1 MTAIRKHIKD
11 FIAIAMLL
19 IAGLS
24 VSFYI
29 LQEQRLRIPV
39 LEEKPFELKAEFE
52 TAQAVVAGQG
62 QSVRVAGVKIGD
74 VQDVS
79 LEDGRAI
86 VTFGLDRS
94 FLPVYEDATL
104 LLRPQTGL
112 KDMFFQLDPGTD
124 ESEVIPEGGTVPI
137 ENTAPDVNL
146 DEILEALDGDTQA
159 YLRLLLVG
167 AGEGLKGRGK
177 DLGDILSS
185 LGPLQ
190 GDLSKLNKEVAKRKQ
205 NLANVITNLN
215 KLTGEIGKQDS
226 RILRFVQAS
235 NATVGALAERD
246 PDIQRAIRELAPTLQ
261 QATTTLTNVSSFAG
275 ELGPAFEELRPFARN
290 LEPLNDSVRDL
301 ADRATDPIETQI
313 RPLVRSA
320 RAPVSDLDRAAS
332 RFSKATPKLTV
343 VGRKLNNLGNMAA
356 YNPNGAE
363 PAGTPGRD
371 EGFLYW
377 AGWLG
382 HVGPSVFGSGDA
394 HGFYRRIYLTAGC
407 EQAQD
412 IAAAQLGLGG
422 IISGF
427 GALTGPGGLFDTA
440 LGCPA

>member
-1 MTAIRKHIKD
+1 M
-11 FIAIAMLL
+11 
-19 IAGLS
+19 
-24 VSFYI
+24 
-29 LQEQRLRIPV
+29 

-167 AGEGLKGRGK
+167 AGEGLKGRGEE
-177 DLGDILSS
+177 LGDILSS
-185 LGPLQ
+185 LRPLQ

-215 KLTGEIGKQDS
+215 KLTGEIGEQDS

-246 PDIQRAIRELAPTLQ
+246 PDIQRAIRELAPTLRTGNHHPDQRQLIRWRTRTCLRGAASIRSEPRAAQRLGQRSGRPRHRSDRDADPTPCPLRKSTRIRPRPGRLAVLKGNSQADSGRPQAQ
-261 QATTTLTNVSSFAG
+261 QPRQHGRLQPEWRSALALPDVTKVSST
-275 ELGPAFEELRPFARN
+275 R
-290 LEPLNDSVRDL
+290 
-301 ADRATDPIETQI
+301 
-313 RPLVRSA
+313 
-320 RAPVSDLDRAAS
+320 
-332 RFSKATPKLTV
+332 
-343 VGRKLNNLGNMAA
+343 
-356 YNPNGAE
+356 
-363 PAGTPGRD
+363 
-371 EGFLYW
+371 

-412 IAAAQLGLGG
+412 IAAAQLGSRWNHQRVRCPNRTWRTLRYR
-422 IISGF
+422 SG
-427 GALTGPGGLFDTA
+427 LPSIESH
-440 LGCPA
+440 